1 MNRID
6 LIRILYLLMAVTYEA
21 VVAQSQGSPTQN
33 IFQFLKATPAT
44 QKVNPIQSTPFFL
57 TKSYLIW

>member
-6 LIRILYLLMAVTYEA
+6 LIRILYVLVAVTYEA
-21 VVAQSQGSPTQN
+21 AVAQGQGSPAQN

-44 QKVNPIQSTPFFL
+44 QKVN
-57 TKSYLIW
+57 TKSPHLPLT

>member
-6 LIRILYLLMAVTYEA
+6 LIRILYVLVAVTYEA
-21 VVAQSQGSPTQN
+21 AVAQGQGSPAQN

-44 QKVNPIQSTPFFL
+44 QKVN
-57 TKSYLIW
+57 TKSPHLPLTW